1 VDGDAVK
8 VALEATLSPAKSVMV
23 WELRVMFRPAGEVAP
38 IESAMVPEKP
48 F

>member
-1 VDGDAVK
+1 MN

-23 WELRVMFRPAGEVAP
+23 GELRVMFRPAGEVAP
-38 IESAMVPEKP
+38 TESATVPEKP